1 VRWIGSG
8 TPHGVTCL
16 KLSSPIA
23 DDTVPSHILYS
34 STREPHR
41 YRVMTTSP
49 PLKQS
54 LFKKAFIEPFRI
66 DKLKRKSSA
75 PSGLF
80 PITKSDDPLEAL
92 PLVQYGSLDRS
103 KKSIRLL
110 EILPGHDF
118 EPISTKLCICDLD
131 ETPSPSYIA
140 LSYRWHQGSV
150 QKYVEC
156 QGTKMRVGAN
166 LWNFLHQYRKR
177 FFMRQYGEQESVQIP
192 RLWVDSACI
201 NQEDLEE
208 RSHQV
213 SLMRDI
219 YMGAESVIA
228 WLGLAQSSEEL
239 AFLLTRYPNL
249 LHVEE
254 MATELIALL
263 SKSYWNRVWVVQEF
277 MLARIVEIWCGKY
290 SADAASFESIW
301 KEQSAVVGL
310 GQLPQRIASSPGGR
324 LFKYRRDFNHK
335 KKVKREVMGRRNSK
349 TVRTTLRLRDLLQD
363 FASSQSSEVYD
374 KIYGFLGIAS
384 NGRGDKIRPDYSKA
398 PVELLV
404 DVLRNQCH
412 DNPRQGDKDDY
423 QFLTFLMRALN
434 VSRMELAQYII
445 QQCPNVQPHIYV
457 LAATPCVVAS
467 VSFISTISDTGIFV
481 DHEEAFQQ
489 STWRSKWSRSNMHP
503 ATFSTQ
509 DILDLGDH
517 VTNPD
522 TELLLS
528 FADPHVP
535 HGNPGP
541 SQKLRQAMIEKS
553 ADLVIDGLIQSEVG
567 KVPITALGADGGK
580 KVIHDIF
587 SRSMTTDAAD
597 FYTAARTK
605 LARRNTDHRDERYT
619 SFVGT
624 NGITGLACG
633 GGPGSYEIAAGDRIC
648 VFSGMTES
656 NNAFIMRLEGGKWLI
671 SGLAIILLPELRTPA
686 VQRTG
691 SGMTMTS
698 IMTMATIGT
707 GALSRQRPLIN
718 DTTMCFHC
726 HLSDLLELQRCRL
739 LNEIQMKRLLEQ
751 TLRSESESKTHR
763 CIQGTGENDILEF
776 GL

>member
-1 VRWIGSG
+1 M
-8 TPHGVTCL
+8 
-16 KLSSPIA
+16 A
-23 DDTVPSHILYS
+23 
-34 STREPHR
+34 
-41 YRVMTTSP
+41 TSP

-75 PSGLF
+75 PSGPF
-80 PITKSDDPLEAL
+80 PIPESDDPLDAL
-92 PLVQYGSLDRS
+92 PPIQYGALDRS

-110 EILPGHDF
+110 EILPGRDF
-118 EPISTKLCICDLD
+118 EPINTKLCTCDLD
-131 ETPSPSYIA
+131 ETHSPSYIA

-150 QKYVEC
+150 QKHIEC

-166 LWNFLHQYRKR
+166 LWDFLHQYRKR
-177 FFMRQYGEQESVQIP
+177 FSLRQHGEKDTVEVP
-192 RLWVDSACI
+192 RLWIDSACI
-201 NQEDLEE
+201 NQDDLEE

-219 YMGAESVIA
+219 YMSAESVIA
-228 WLGLAQSSEEL
+228 WLGLVQSSEEL

-249 LHVEE
+249 LHVDE
-254 MATELIALL
+254 MSIALIKLL

-277 MLARIVEIWCGKY
+277 MLARTVEIWCGEFQ
-290 SADAASFESIW
+290 ADAASFENIW
-301 KEQSAVVGL
+301 KDPSAAVGL
-310 GQLPQRIASSPGGR
+310 GQLSQRITSTPGGR

-335 KKVKREVMGRRNSK
+335 KKVKREVMGRRNSR

-423 QFLTFLMRALN
+423 QFLTFLMRALD
-434 VSRMELAQYII
+434 VSRLELAQYII
-445 QQCPNVQPHIYV
+445 QQCPDVQPHIYV
-457 LAATPCVVAS
+457 LTATPCVVAS
-467 VSFISTISDTGIFV
+467 VSFISTISDIGIFV

-489 STWRSKWSRSNMHP
+489 STWRAKWSRSNMHP
-503 ATFSTQ
+503 VTFSTQ

-517 VTNPD
+517 VTKPE

-541 SQKLRQAMIEKS
+541 SQKLRQAMVEES
-553 ADLVIDGLIQSEVG
+553 ADLIIDGLVQSEVG
-567 KVPITALGADGGK
+567 KVPVASLGADDSGN
-580 KVIHDIF
+580 KVLRDMF
-587 SRSMTTDAAD
+587 LRSMTTDAAD
-597 FYTAARTK
+597 LYTAARTR

-656 NNAFIMRLEGGKWLI
+656 NNAFVMRLEGGRWLI
-671 SGLAIILLPELRTPA
+671 SGFAIILLPELRTPT

-698 IMTMATIGT
+698 IMTMTTIGT
-707 GALSRQRPLIN
+707 SAIGRQGMLIN
-718 DTTMCFHC
+718 DMTMCFHC

-739 LNEIQMKRLLEQ
+739 LNEIQMERLLEQ
-751 TLRSESESKTHR
+751 TLRSEPEAKTHH
-763 CIQGTGENDILEF
+763 CIQGTGKNDILEF

>member
-1 VRWIGSG
+1 M
-8 TPHGVTCL
+8 
-16 KLSSPIA
+16 A
-23 DDTVPSHILYS
+23 
-34 STREPHR
+34 
-41 YRVMTTSP
+41 TSP
-49 PLKQS
+49 PIKQS
-54 LFKKAFIEPFRI
+54 LFKKAFIEPFRS

-75 PSGLF
+75 PSGSV
-80 PITKSDDPLEAL
+80 PTPESDDPLEAL
-92 PLVQYGSLDRS
+92 PPVQYETLDRS

-110 EILPGHDF
+110 EILPGRDF
-118 EPISTKLCICDLD
+118 EPISTKLCTCDLD
-131 ETPSPSYIA
+131 EAWSPSYIA
-140 LSYRWHQGSV
+140 LSYRWLQGGSV
-150 QKYVEC
+150 QKHIEC

-166 LWNFLHQYRKR
+166 LWNFLHQYRQR
-177 FFMRQYGEQESVQIP
+177 YSIRQHGVKESVQIP
-192 RLWVDSACI
+192 RLWIDSACI

-228 WLGLAQSSEEL
+228 WLGLVQRSEEL
-239 AFLLTRYPNL
+239 AFLLTRYPYL
-249 LHVEE
+249 LHVDD
-254 MATELIALL
+254 MSTALIELL

-277 MLARIVEIWCGKY
+277 MLARTVDIWCGEFQ
-290 SADAASFESIW
+290 ADAASFESIW
-301 KEQSAVVGL
+301 KDQSAVTGL
-310 GQLPQRIASSPGGR
+310 ILLSQRIASTPGGR

-335 KKVKREVMGRRNSK
+335 KKVRREVMGRRNSR

-423 QFLTFLMRALN
+423 QFLTFLMRALD
-434 VSRMELAQYII
+434 VSRMELAQYIL
-445 QQCPNVQPHIYV
+445 QQCPDVQPHIYV

-467 VSFISTISDTGIFV
+467 VSFISTISDMGTFV

-489 STWRSKWSRSNMHP
+489 RTWKTKWSRSNMHP

-509 DILDLGDH
+509 DIQDLGDL
-517 VTNPD
+517 VTKPK
-522 TELLLS
+522 TELFLS
-528 FADPHVP
+528 FADPHVS

-541 SQKLRQAMIEKS
+541 SEKLRLAMIEES
-553 ADLVIDGLIQSEVG
+553 ADLLISGLVQSSVGNLPVISLRADEDGN
-567 KVPITALGADGGK
+567 KVLR
-580 KVIHDIF
+580 DIF
-587 SRSMTTDAAD
+587 SRSMTTDAAEL
-597 FYTAARTK
+597 YATARTR

-633 GGPGSYEIAAGDRIC
+633 GGPGSYEITTGDRIC
-648 VFSGMTES
+648 VFSGITES
-656 NNAFIMRLEGGKWLI
+656 NNAFILRLENGRWLI
-671 SGLAIILLPELRTPA
+671 SGFAIILLPELRTPA
-686 VQRTG
+686 VQRTT
-691 SGMTMTS
+691 SGMTTAS
-698 IMTMATIGT
+698 TDTRT
-707 GALSRQRPLIN
+707 FSRQQTMIN
-718 DTTMCFHC
+718 DTMMCFHC

-739 LNEIQMKRLLEQ
+739 LDEVQMERLLEQ
-751 TLRSESESKTHR
+751 TLKSEPEYKTHH
-763 CIQGTGENDILEF
+763 CVQGTGNHDILEF